1 MKSMLKSMIPARL
14 QAAWGQRAPGEK
26 RTLLIGA
33 GLLLLAVLGQLIW
46 TAQHERERLR
56 QQLPKQAQ
64 QLETVQ
70 AGAREWQRLATLPA
84 RQAGAVS
91 DSARQQMVASAQ
103 ALGLVGQWRDMNNFS
118 LRGQCSF
125 DAWVKWLG
133 EMQRNYGLTVTS
145 AKVGKMGAGVVSVE
159 AELSPPV
166 N

>member
-1 MKSMLKSMIPARL
+1 MKSVLKSIFPAQL
-14 QAAWGQRAPGEK
+14 QSAWAQRAPGEK

-33 GLLLLAVLGQLIW
+33 ALLLIALLGQLLW
-46 TAQHERERLR
+46 TAQHERERLA

-64 QLETVQ
+64 QLASVQ

-84 RQAGAVS
+84 RQAGVLS
-91 DSARQQMVASAQ
+91 DSTRQQIVASAQ
-103 ALGLVGQWRDMNNFS
+103 ALGLVGQWRDMNNLS

-133 EMQRNYGLTVTS
+133 EMQRNYGLTATS
-145 AKVGKMGAGVVSVE
+145 AKVGKMGAGIVSVD